1 LKVILIDEQF
11 HEKEVDFKFIPEI
24 GSILEVDKNKARTIK
39 SRYTIVGVSSRDMI
53 PVLHLKWI
61 GRNE

>member
-1 LKVILIDEQF
+1 MKVILIDEQF
-11 HEKEVDFKFIPEI
+11 HEKEVDFKFIPDV
-24 GSILEVDKNKARTIK
+24 GSILEVDLNKARTIK
-39 SRYTIVGVSSRDMI
+39 ARYTIVGASMREMI